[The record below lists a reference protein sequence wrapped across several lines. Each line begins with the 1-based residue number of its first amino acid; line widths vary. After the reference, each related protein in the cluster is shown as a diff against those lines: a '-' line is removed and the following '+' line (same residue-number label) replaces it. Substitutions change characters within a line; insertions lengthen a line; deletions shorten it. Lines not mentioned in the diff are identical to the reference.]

1 LSDARGGAGS
11 RYSYEVAVDWSSL
24 GGVLI
29 DLDGV
34 VYTGRDPIPGAA
46 GFLAQARARG
56 LKFLLVTN
64 NSTTSPENV
73 AERLHVMHIDVS
85 PDEILTSAQAAMAYV
100 RVHADS
106 GDRVQIIGEAG
117 LRQAAEQEGFT
128 IVDGGTGT
136 CDWVVA
142 GLDRAFTYEKLAAA
156 THAIMAGA
164 RFVATNADALLPVE
178 GGQVMPGAGTMI
190 AAIQAATA
198 VAPIVVGKPEAGMF
212 EHGVR
217 RLGSL
222 PRGQVAMIGDRLDTD
237 IVGAQHAGLRTIL
250 VLSGVSTRAE
260 AEAMTDQPD
269 AILADL
275 ASVGGLI
282 GWH

>member
-1 LSDARGGAGS
+1 
-11 RYSYEVAVDWSSL
+11 VAVDWLSL

-34 VYTGRDPIPGAA
+34 VYTGRDAIPGAA
-46 GFLAQARARG
+46 GFLAEARRRG
-56 LKFLLVTN
+56 LNFLLVTN

-73 AERLHVMHIDVS
+73 AERLRSMHIDVS

-100 RVHADS
+100 RVQAEP
-106 GDRVQIIGEAG
+106 GARVRIVGEAG
-117 LRQAAEQEGFT
+117 LRQAAEKEGLT
-128 IVDGGTGT
+128 VVDDEAAA

-142 GLDRAFTYEKLAAA
+142 GLDRSFNYEKLTAA
-156 THAIMAGA
+156 TRAIMGGA

-178 GGQVMPGAGTMI
+178 GGLVAPGAGTMI
-190 AAIQAATA
+190 AAIQTATA
-198 VAPIVVGKPEAGMF
+198 TAPVVVGKPEAGMF

-217 RLGSL
+217 RLGGL
-222 PRGQVAMIGDRLDTD
+222 PLGQVAMIGDRIDTD
-237 IVGAQHAGLRTIL
+237 IVGAQNAGLRTIL

-269 AILADL
+269 AVLADL
-275 ASVGGLI
+275 ASVAQLL